1 MSGRVQAGPG
11 EHSDNREQSAPGKH
25 RDRPYTTL
33 FLLMSVDGKIST
45 GSTDELDVD
54 SDFPLI
60 PGLKEG
66 LAQYYD
72 IEQTTDLWS
81 LVSGRV
87 QAKLGAN
94 TKPLP
99 AKTPVSF
106 ALIDSS
112 HLTAEGVRYFC
123 AKSRECVLITQNRTH
138 PAFGLKEPN
147 LHIILQET
155 RLLSPALAALK
166 AETGCQ
172 RLTLQTGGS
181 LNGQLL
187 REKLI
192 DAVDIVVAPVLVGGK
207 DTPTLIDGPSLACRE
222 ELSKL
227 GVLRLTDCRAL
238 KNSYLRLRYQVLPGF
253 SL

>member
-11 EHSDNREQSAPGKH
+11 EHSDHREPSAPGKH
-25 RDRPYTTL
+25 SERPYTTL

-54 SDFPLI
+54 SDFSQI

-66 LAQYYD
+66 LQQYYD

-81 LVSGRV
+81 LVSGRT
-87 QAKLGAN
+87 QAKLGVN

-99 AKTPVSF
+99 PKTPVSF

-112 HLTAEGVRYFC
+112 HLTADGVRYFC

-138 PAFGLKEPN
+138 PAFGLKEQN
-147 LHIILQET
+147 LHIILQESH
-155 RLLSPALAALK
+155 LLSPALAALK
-166 AETGCQ
+166 AECGCQ

-181 LNGQLL
+181 LNGLLL

-192 DAVDIVVAPVLVGGK
+192 DAVDIVVAPVLVGGR
-207 DTPTLIDGPSLACRE
+207 DTPTLIGGSSLTSRE

-227 GVLRLTDCRAL
+227 GVLRLTDCRTL
-238 KNSYLRLRYQVLPGF
+238 KNSYIRLRYEVVR
-253 SL
+253 